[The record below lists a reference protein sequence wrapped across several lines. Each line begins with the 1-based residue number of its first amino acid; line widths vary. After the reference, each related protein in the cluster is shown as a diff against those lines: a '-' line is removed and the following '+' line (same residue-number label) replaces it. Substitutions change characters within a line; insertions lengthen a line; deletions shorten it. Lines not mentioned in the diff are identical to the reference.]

1 MEVYVPVCLLYES
14 NEVFLRASFDPSTAN
29 AALHQIAYATN
40 LPQSFL
46 LSVAKMGGSI
56 TRRHNYSN
64 RAD

>member
-14 NEVFLRASFDPSTAN
+14 KYSCVLHLIPSTAN
-29 AALHQIAYATN
+29 AALHQAAYATN

-46 LSVAKMGGSI
+46 LSIAKMGGSI
-56 TRRHNYSN
+56 TRRHNYSD